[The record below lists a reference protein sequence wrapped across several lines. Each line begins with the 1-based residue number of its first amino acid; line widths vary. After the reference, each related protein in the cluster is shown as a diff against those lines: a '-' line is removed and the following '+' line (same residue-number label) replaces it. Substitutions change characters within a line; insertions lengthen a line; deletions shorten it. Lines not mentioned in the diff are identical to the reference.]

1 MCCFQYLME
10 GHSHRG
16 ARREEGWVDV
26 SPRDRWWSRRREARR
41 RTLDWWPMHHWWR
54 SCRRQTHG
62 RASVHWRRGTSD
74 GGWESHRWSPN
85 MWRWAWRRGP
95 VDGGARK
102 GWGAMWGTSAH
113 WRRATHGGP
122 TSSASK
128 VPSSWRAISRAIAG
142 PSSLT
147 CTLWRSG
154 LALSFK
160 LVQRLFGGIRDHRIL
175 AVQLLLRQH
184 VHHLPHASLAA
195 KADTAEALAL
205 AICTVFIELH
215 LDEVGDA
222 EVDNAILDVLVSGP
236 PSEVANIQ
244 LPPPPLLPAA
254 AAAALP
260 ALLLLLLHH
269 RRLCLLLLILARAGR
284 DHVVIEVIVLI
295 GEVLLGKV
303 LLDIRIQVDVNS
315 PITRHLDRFY
325 NLKTYAMLETII
337 KMQTTSILIFAKS
350 NVDMSLAITS
360 GLFQAGQ
367 RCVCETENCN
377 CRCPGAMHLLLLL
390 LCTPSCFHAS

>member
-1 MCCFQYLME
+1 M
-10 GHSHRG
+10 
-16 ARREEGWVDV
+16 
-26 SPRDRWWSRRREARR
+26 
-41 RTLDWWPMHHWWR
+41 
-54 SCRRQTHG
+54 
-62 RASVHWRRGTSD
+62 
-74 GGWESHRWSPN
+74 
-85 MWRWAWRRGP
+85 
-95 VDGGARK
+95 
-102 GWGAMWGTSAH
+102 
-113 WRRATHGGP
+113 
-122 TSSASK
+122 
-128 VPSSWRAISRAIAG
+128 
-142 PSSLT
+142 
-147 CTLWRSG
+147 
-154 LALSFK
+154 
-160 LVQRLFGGIRDHRIL
+160 
-175 AVQLLLRQH
+175 QLLLWQH

-195 KADTAEALAL
+195 KADTAEALTL
-205 AICTVFIELH
+205 AICSVFIELH

-236 PSEVANIQ
+236 PGEVANIQ

-254 AAAALP
+254 AAATLP

-269 RRLCLLLLILARAGR
+269 CRLCLLLLILARAGR

-350 NVDMSLAITS
+350 NIVMSLAITG

-377 CRCPGAMHLLLLL
+377 CRCPGAIHLLLLL